1 MPNRRL
7 LPALAVLLLP
17 GLALAQPVPAPA
29 PGTAPAQGTE
39 DVTTLLRGAPGNR
52 TGGATRGIS
61 PGPGFAGATTT
72 PTPPVAPPPAVP
84 TPQR

>member
-1 MPNRRL
+1 MPHRRL
-7 LPALAVLLLP
+7 LPAFAILLLP

-29 PGTAPAQGTE
+29 PGTAPGTE

-61 PGPGFAGATTT
+61 PGPGFAGATT